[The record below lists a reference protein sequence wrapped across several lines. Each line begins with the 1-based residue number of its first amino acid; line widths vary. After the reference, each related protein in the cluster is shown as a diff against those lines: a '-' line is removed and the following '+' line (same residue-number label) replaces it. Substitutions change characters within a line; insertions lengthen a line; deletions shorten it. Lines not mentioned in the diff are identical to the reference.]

1 MGQSLRDG
9 EVFAG
14 FRIERR
20 LGSGGMG
27 EVYLARDRDLPRYVA
42 LKVLG
47 PSVTG
52 DPDAQARFLRE
63 ADTAARLS
71 HPNIVTVYSRGREGN
86 RLWMAMQYIEG
97 TDVGALLRNG
107 PIHPEAAVRII
118 GETAKALDAAHD
130 SGILHR
136 DVKPAN
142 ILLASNKLEQVLLAD
157 FGIAKA
163 LDRSN
168 NLTRTGELY
177 ASFQYAA
184 PEQFDGNSHVDHR
197 ADVYTLGCTLYHMVT
212 GVIPYPGT
220 NTGQLIH
227 GHLNLPI
234 PRPSQQNPWLPPAF
248 DAVIARALAKGRD
261 ERFWSCGELAQAAQ
275 QALTSRAPAPPPL
288 PPAKRPPARTSTK
301 IAVGAVAA
309 LLIAGVTAGIIVLY
323 NNWSRDHEQLALNQ
337 ARDAASDAACAYVQ
351 TMFTYDYTDLE
362 SYRASALD
370 GATGDWKSQFETSWP
385 TLSQTMT
392 DSHAHSKAADAHC
405 SATASE
411 KNSAEISAVM
421 NGRFSN
427 DSNGQAN
434 STKQL
439 SFAITMDKVG
449 TRWLCSKLQ
458 NAESG
463 N

>member
-27 EVYLARDRDLPRYVA
+27 EVYLAHDRDLPRYVA

-47 PSVTG
+47 PSVAG

-71 HPNIVTVYSRGREGN
+71 HPNIVTVYSRGREEN

-107 PIHPEAAVRII
+107 PIHPEPAVRIVS
-118 GETAKALDAAHD
+118 ETAKALDAAHD

-142 ILLASNKLEQVLLAD
+142 ILLANNKLEQVLLAD

-184 PEQFDGNSHVDHR
+184 PEQFDGHSHVDHR
-197 ADVYTLGCTLYHMVT
+197 ADVYALGCTLYHMVT
-212 GVIPYPGT
+212 GVTPYPGT

-234 PRPSQQNPWLPPAF
+234 PRPSQQNPWLPPPF
-248 DAVIARALAKGRD
+248 DAVIARALAKNRD
-261 ERFWSCGELAQAAQ
+261 ERFWSCGELAHAAQ
-275 QALTSRAPAPPPL
+275 QALTSPAPTPLPP
-288 PPAKRPPARTSTK
+288 PPAKRPSRTTAK
-301 IAVGAVAA
+301 IAAGAAA
-309 LLIAGVTAGIIVLY
+309 GLLIAGATTAIVVLY
-323 NNWSRDHEQLALNQ
+323 NNWSRDHEQVALNQ
-337 ARDAASDAACAYVQ
+337 ARDAASDAACAYIQ
-351 TMFTYDYTDLE
+351 TMFNYDYTDLE
-362 SYRASALD
+362 PYRTSAID
-370 GATGDWKSQFETSWP
+370 GATGDWKTQFESSWP
-385 TLSQTMT
+385 TLSKTMT
-392 DSHAHSKAADAHC
+392 DSHAHSKATDPQC
-405 SATASE
+405 SAKSSE
-411 KNSAEISAVM
+411 KNSAEVSAVM

-427 DSNGQAN
+427 DNNGQAN
-434 STKQL
+434 SAKQMTFNL
-439 SFAITMDKVG
+439 TMEKVDA
-449 TRWLCSKLQ
+449 RWLCSKLQ
-458 NAESG
+458 NVESG